1 SHALRALAMLVG
13 DPTAALAVPSAL
25 PSADAIRSLVAADTA
40 APGTTTAD
48 LGEALR
54 ADVRAAELGAR
65 AARAD
70 AWRARALYLPRLNGF
85 ARYDWNDP
93 SGLFANS
100 RSWTAG
106 VMATWTPFA
115 GASEIA
121 AGRAASARARA
132 AEAQREAA
140 TANAALEQARTREAL
155 TVALAALTIAERA
168 VAQSA
173 EALRIVS
180 RKYDGGLATISD
192 LLEAQALQTQARLGE
207 AFARYTLITAAA
219 ERRQA
224 LGGDPTYLAALDG
237 ADFIPR

>member
-1 SHALRALAMLVG
+1 MLVG

-40 APGTTTAD
+40 APGATTAD
-48 LGEALR
+48 VGVALRADVR